1 MASTLLPLFPLRVVV
16 FPRTHLPLHIFE
28 DRYREMVGQAI
39 QNKSEFGVVLSKED
53 GIVNAGCT
61 VVVEKVV
68 KSYPDGRM
76 DILTCGR
83 RRFEIVLLNEEK
95 DYLQG
100 EVQFFDDD
108 EPDPAPLEVQE
119 QVLVQFRRL
128 LETGEVDLV
137 SEPDLN
143 DPQLSFQLAQ
153 PIHDLDFLHVLLRKR
168 SEAERLRELN
178 EFLSEYV
185 PRQRQ
190 IAHVKQVAPLNGH
203 GGKIAGL

>member
-1 MASTLLPLFPLRVVV
+1 
-16 FPRTHLPLHIFE
+16 
-28 DRYREMVGQAI
+28 
-39 QNKSEFGVVLSKED
+39 
-53 GIVNAGCT
+53 
-61 VVVEKVV
+61 
-68 KSYPDGRM
+68 M
-76 DILTCGR
+76 DILTSGR

-153 PIHDLDFLHVLLRKR
+153 PIHDLDFLHLLLRKR

-178 EFLSEYV
+178 EFLSQYV